1 MKFIG
6 LLFVAIGFAFAS
18 PAFAQENWRD
28 NSRFLEYRLVNPY
41 GAGLSEQEAAASDKA
56 KPPIANA
63 KWDHEPC
70 ALAYQYQYSLA
81 RLPEDLNAAKAK
93 IAESIVLFRSEG
105 LADDQLAKSRQQALS
120 ELASAEAEVRRRAA
134 SFDRNIPKCQGVYYR
149 PAVEQVCDRIGADEN
164 NRFCRAMTQGGLAGV
179 SFSEDRAAL
188 AYSLA
193 WNYVGAVRTRGFDF
207 LIDNGWR
214 SWVTGNKIPAD
225 IKRPLLRTVIGS
237 DGRIRSTIYSAA
249 EFERDMLDWMGKGGV
264 MVVSSKVE
272 KLKLT
277 NSARPEK
284 DTARFGTFQFNFEL
298 VRELADNF
306 NADQTA
312 VLKSIATD
320 IGVKPLVGEFLQYPR
335 LHFEMYAYDV
345 FLREHMGRFSV
356 RFWDGTVHPLEN
368 AAVMGQAPDG
378 MPQMSSYNSYVTLA
392 TMIPT
397 ASDIALLTHADAK
410 DILFEV
416 EMMVEDGKIDAVTF
430 EYGLHGATGDF
441 RDYVADIFRKSDQS
455 LVAIAAKA
463 KETSD
468 RLAREKA
475 ETDAKQ
481 AVANA
486 QFRVRQQA
494 KLKATLQEAS
504 AVLANERPAPHGCGN
519 FPSYDDLRQRAAA
532 TNNAEAT
539 AVQACMRSWYGRANV
554 AKAKLSRISSTLW
567 EFRRT
572 ADADLMRDRIYDIK
586 KQWDNY
592 IQSGIEEINR
602 FEERVADNNIR
613 VANRNAQ
620 SASASTPAYK
630 APQYRRRRA
639 APSRYS
645 DNGGSGGMTPKE
657 RFLTY
662 GIQMPE
668 YRPVEIP
675 PPPSGYLSSGWY

>member
-1 MKFIG
+1 MKLIG
-6 LLFVAIGFAFAS
+6 LLFVAIGFAIAS
-18 PAFAQENWRD
+18 PALAQENWQD
-28 NSRFLEYRLVNPY
+28 NARFVEYRLVNPF
-41 GAGLSEQEAAASDKA
+41 GAGLSEQEAAASDKV

-70 ALAYQYQYSLA
+70 ALAYQYQYSMTQLPGDLSAA
-81 RLPEDLNAAKAK
+81 RTK
-93 IAESIVLFRSEG
+93 IAESIEILRADGVSE
-105 LADDQLAKSRQQALS
+105 DRLAKSRQQALA
-120 ELASAEAEVRRRAA
+120 ELGGAEAEVRRRAA
-134 SFDRNIPKCQGVYYR
+134 SFGKNIPKCQGVYYR
-149 PAVEQVCDRIGADEN
+149 PAVEQICDRIGADEN
-164 NRFCRAMTQGGLAGV
+164 NRFCRAVTQGGLPGV

-214 SWVTGNKIPAD
+214 AWVQGTNIPAD
-225 IKRPLLRTVIGS
+225 VQRPLLRNIIGN
-237 DGRIRSTIYSAA
+237 DGRILSTIYTAA
-249 EFERDMLDWMGKGGV
+249 EFERDMMNLMEKGGV

-272 KLKLT
+272 KRKF
-277 NSARPEK
+277 NGSGGFEK

-320 IGVKPLVGEFLQYPR
+320 IGVKPQVGEFLQYPR

-368 AAVMGQAPDG
+368 AAVIGRGPDG
-378 MPQMSSYNSYVTLA
+378 MPQMSSYSSYVTHA

-397 ASDIALLTHADAK
+397 ARDIALLTHADAK

-455 LVAIAAKA
+455 LVAIAGKA

-475 ETDAKQ
+475 ESDAKY

-504 AVLANERPAPHGCGN
+504 AALANERPAPHGCGN
-519 FPSYDDLRQRAAA
+519 FPSYDDLRQRAAD
-532 TNNAEAT
+532 TNNAEAK
-539 AVQACMRSWYGRANV
+539 AVQTCMRNWYRKANV
-554 AKAKLSRISSTLW
+554 EKTKLSGISSTLW

-572 ADADLMRDRIYDIK
+572 ADADVMRDRIYDVK
-586 KQWDNY
+586 KQWDKF

-613 VANRNAQ
+613 VANRNAL

-645 DNGGSGGMTPKE
+645 DSGGSREMTPKE

-675 PPPSGYLSSGWY
+675 RLTPGYLSSGWY